1 MKEIEVDLSGI
12 VDAPRKLKSKK
23 IEEHV
28 YGFDFNKS
36 NSFDDRP
43 EIPVSFTESE
53 LKVVQR
59 VLRWA
64 SGFFKSD
71 LENSRVK
78 NVSARKLMKIFG
90 QNKFGKDLSKML
102 LVIEDGTWNFNPE
115 RGENRTKSFT
125 LDLSRFFELSTRS
138 GQTLKKSLEEA
149 VKPLGIDF
157 ESELRTGRFTYT
169 RTHYRKY
176 NQLIVLPKLQRDEL
190 MMSHGYQYEIDA
202 CAFAPSLLS
211 EVAQLHGMVLP
222 AVLRKFLDD
231 PRRFRVEV
239 AGQTGLPVQVV
250 KESINAVLHGAK
262 TEVVKEFDYSYQE
275 DGSFIATGK
284 FKKFALLR
292 ICGSEANYLK
302 LKRNVLF
309 TGLTNSF
316 LQLVQFLDEKG
327 EVLVP
332 DDFDKKLKLGQKTY
346 LIYTRYEEQI
356 QEVLQEEI
364 DKLGERCLM
373 VHDGAY
379 LSAEIEVDKLT
390 KLVQQ
395 KLGIRVSF
403 QIEPVVGV
411 E

>member
-12 VDAPRKLKSKK
+12 VDKPKIKS
-23 IEEHV
+23 EEHV

-53 LKVVQR
+53 LKVVHR
-59 VLRWA
+59 VLSWA

-78 NVSARKLMKIFG
+78 NVSAMKLRKVFG
-90 QNKFGKDLSKML
+90 RNKFGIDLSKML
-102 LVIEDGTWNFNPE
+102 LVIEDGTWNFNPD
-115 RGENRTKSFT
+115 RGEARTKSFT
-125 LDLSRFFELSTRS
+125 LDLSQFFALSARS
-138 GQTLKKSLEEA
+138 GQTLKRSLEEA

-157 ESELRTGRFTYT
+157 ESELRTGEFTYT

-176 NQLIVLPKLQRDEL
+176 NPLIVLPKLQRDEL
-190 MMSHGYQYEIDA
+190 MVQHGYKFEIDA
-202 CAFAPSLLS
+202 AAFAPSLLS
-211 EVAQLHGMVLP
+211 SLAKMHGMALPRVLINFLADP
-222 AVLRKFLDD
+222 RKF
-231 PRRFRVEV
+231 RRTV
-239 AGQTGLPVQVV
+239 AEQTGLPVQVV
-250 KESINAVLHGAK
+250 KECINAVLHGAK
-262 TEVVKEFDYSYQE
+262 TEVVKEFDYYYQE

-284 FKKFALLR
+284 FKKFALLK

-302 LKRNVLF
+302 LKRNDLF
-309 TGLTNSF
+309 SGLTDSF

-356 QEVLQEEI
+356 QEVLQDEVDE
-364 DKLGERCLM
+364 LGERCLM

-379 LSAEIEVDKLT
+379 LSAEIEVEKLT

-395 KLGIRVSF
+395 KLGIDVQF
-403 QIEPVVGV
+403 ELKLITGVG
-411 E
+411 EE